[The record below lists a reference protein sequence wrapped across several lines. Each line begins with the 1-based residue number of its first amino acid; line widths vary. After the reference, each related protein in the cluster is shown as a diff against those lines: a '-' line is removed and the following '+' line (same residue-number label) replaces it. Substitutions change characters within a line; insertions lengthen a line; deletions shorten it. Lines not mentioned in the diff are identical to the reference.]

1 MSMEMNG
8 ISEQSYSG
16 RMAGE
21 SPKVKGGNPPKSEV
35 CTTNTD
41 QVDAEIKKLQ
51 REKERL
57 MAQYGKAS
65 GDEKQ
70 EEELKKKIAQVDME
84 LRVKDNDAY
93 RRQNAVIS
101 N

>member
-8 ISEQSYSG
+8 IREGSYSG

-21 SPKVKGGNPPKSEV
+21 SPNVQGDCPRRPEV

-51 REKERL
+51 REKEQL

-70 EEELKKKIAQVDME
+70 EAELKKKIAQVDME
-84 LRVKDNDAY
+84 LRLKDNDAY
-93 RRQNAVIS
+93 RRQNAVVS
-101 N
+101 H